1 MSTENKV
8 LRTVQGR
15 VISSKADKSITVLVE
30 RKVKHPRY
38 GKFVS
43 RSTKLHAHDEKNQ
56 CKQGDVV
63 TITESRPVSKTK
75 TWRLVD
81 IVETA

>member
-1 MSTENKV
+1 MSTEKKV

-15 VISSKADKSITVLVE
+15 VISNKGDKSITVLVE
-30 RKVKHPRY
+30 RKVKHPKY

-56 CKQGDVV
+56 CKEGDVV
-63 TITESRPVSKTK
+63 TITESRPISKTK
-75 TWRLVD
+75 TWKLVKV
-81 IVETA
+81 IETA